1 MPNRFRP
8 DPELSTGTPFLQ
20 QRLQERATLVDGAWL
35 RSAPAALA
43 RTVIESAFVQCGASE
58 GTIWLL
64 RGAVLVPATNTG
76 PNAMSLIDQY
86 EQPVERG
93 LIGMVAVT
101 EQAFCERDMRGN
113 AQMDGT
119 LDTRLGVQTTAM
131 MAVPLSFGG
140 ALRGVV
146 SCVQL
151 AGQPDLR
158 PFGPEDLDLLERQ
171 VSAAGRLLDLALLE
185 SIMGLPGV

>member
-8 DPELSTGTPFLQ
+8 DPELSTGTPLLQ
-20 QRLQERATLVDGAWL
+20 QRLQERAGLVDGAWL

-43 RTVIESAFVQCGASE
+43 RTIIESAFVQCGASE

-64 RGAVLVPATNTG
+64 RGAMLVPATNTG
-76 PNAMSLIDQY
+76 PNAMSLIDRY

-131 MAVPLSFGG
+131 MAVPLAFGG
-140 ALRGVV
+140 ALRAVV

-171 VSAAGRLLDLALLE
+171 VSAAGRLLDLALFE
-185 SIMGLPGV
+185 SILGLPGV